1 LLNSETTNKIHNLL
15 ENGFSRRKT
24 AQLADVS
31 VSTVQRIA
39 NDKRSNAE
47 RLNSSTA
54 LINSQRRNTLDLHGD
69 VLRRYLD
76 MRNQKIMRGEHITE

>member
-1 LLNSETTNKIHNLL
+1 LLNSEIQNKIHNLL

-24 AQLADVS
+24 AKLADVS

-39 NDKRSNAE
+39 NGKYSPIARSSITAPV
-47 RLNSSTA
+47 NSE
-54 LINSQRRNTLDLHGD
+54 LFTLDLHGD